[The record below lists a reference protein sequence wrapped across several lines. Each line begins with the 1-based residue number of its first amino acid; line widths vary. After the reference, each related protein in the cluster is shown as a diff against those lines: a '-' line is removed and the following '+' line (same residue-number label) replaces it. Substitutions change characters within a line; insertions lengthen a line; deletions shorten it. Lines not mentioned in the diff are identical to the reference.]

1 MKKCSFPLRFS
12 KQDPDMEFKE
22 VELSALD
29 EVAIEILKHVGDYRI
44 LMFFGEMGV
53 GKTTLI
59 IKVIEKLG
67 AEEAGSSPT
76 FSIVNEYSAANGDP
90 IFHFDFYRIESED
103 EIYDIGYEEYFFSGN
118 YCLVEWPEKMGSL
131 YPDDAVEI
139 KIEQEGEK
147 RSIKVNLPS

>member
-1 MKKCSFPLRFS
+1 
-12 KQDPDMEFKE
+12 MEFNE
-22 VELSALD
+22 VEISDLD
-29 EVAIEILKHVGDYRI
+29 GVANKILNSLGDCRT

-59 IKVIEKLG
+59 IKIIKKLG

-76 FSIVNEYSAANGDP
+76 FSIVNEYLAADGDP
-90 IFHFDFYRIESED
+90 IYHFDFYRIESED

-139 KIEQEGEK
+139 LMERQGEK
-147 RSIKVNLPS
+147 RSIKVNFPS

>member
-1 MKKCSFPLRFS
+1 MKF
-12 KQDPDMEFKE
+12 QN
-22 VELSALD
+22 VELSDLD
-29 EVAIEILKHVGDYRI
+29 EIAREILKHTKQHKI
-44 LMFFGEMGV
+44 LMFFGEMGA

-59 IKVIEKLG
+59 LKIIEKLG

-90 IFHFDFYRIESED
+90 IYHFDFYRIESED
-103 EIYDIGYEEYFFSGN
+103 EIYDIGYEEYFFSGD

-131 YPDDAVEI
+131 YPEDAVEI
-139 KIEQEGEK
+139 RLDRLGNK

>member
-1 MKKCSFPLRFS
+1 
-12 KQDPDMEFKE
+12 MEFNE
-22 VELSALD
+22 VELSDLD
-29 EVAIEILKHVGDYRI
+29 GVANKILDSLGDYRT

-59 IKVIEKLG
+59 LKIIEQLG
-67 AEEAGSSPT
+67 AEESGSSPT
-76 FSIVNEYSAANGDP
+76 FSIVNEYSAANEDP
-90 IFHFDFYRIESED
+90 IYHFDFYRIESED

-139 KIEQEGEK
+139 LMERQGEK
-147 RSIKVNLPS
+147 RSIKVNFPS

>member
-1 MKKCSFPLRFS
+1 
-12 KQDPDMEFKE
+12 MEFSQ
-22 VELSALD
+22 VELADLD
-29 EVAIEILKHVGDYRI
+29 EIAEEILKFVGDYRT

-59 IKVIEKLG
+59 LKIIRKLG

-90 IFHFDFYRIESED
+90 IYHFDFYRIESED

-118 YCLVEWPEKMGSL
+118 YCLVEWPEKMGTL

-139 KIEQEGEK
+139 KIEQQGAK